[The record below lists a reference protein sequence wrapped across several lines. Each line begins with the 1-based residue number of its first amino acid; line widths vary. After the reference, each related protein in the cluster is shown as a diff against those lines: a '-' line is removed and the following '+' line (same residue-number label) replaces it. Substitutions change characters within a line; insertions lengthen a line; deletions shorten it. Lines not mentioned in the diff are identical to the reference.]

1 MSYVQYV
8 IFCIGD
14 AHDKGKQTR
23 YHNHHYHPHQQ
34 ENLTWLKTLYSF
46 QIARFCLKHPVECVE
61 SVVVNRKHH
70 QLIWSQKIPCRD
82 QDILTSQSL
91 GSLFIMNSALSNSFI
106 NHMAVRAI
114 PLSPKPQV
122 FCPHA
127 YGQISD
133 NMACSLDSGVLGFLL
148 SVLHFVWFCLVWGEQ
163 HLVLSTSRILSEKQ
177 SVHSS
182 LVFHPLT
189 LIEASFLQGSVRNN
203 KKPPLSVIFLSELSF
218 YSQKTCGYFLSK
230 VKNLLSTFL
239 F

>member
-1 MSYVQYV
+1 MQYV

-23 YHNHHYHPHQQ
+23 YHNHHYYPHQQ
-34 ENLTWLKTLYSF
+34 ENLTWLKTLCSF
-46 QIARFCLKHPVECVE
+46 QIVRFCLKHPVECVE

-91 GSLFIMNSALSNSFI
+91 GSLFIMNSAPSNSSSCI
-106 NHMAVRAI
+106 WRYVQS
-114 PLSPKPQV
+114 PSPKPQV

-148 SVLHFVWFCLVWGEQ
+148 SVLHFVWFCLVLGRTAPCPEHIWN
-163 HLVLSTSRILSEKQ
+163 LVREAISALFPCVSSPHSDWSILSPGKCKKQ
-177 SVHSS
+177 QK
-182 LVFHPLT
+182 
-189 LIEASFLQGSVRNN
+189 ASF
-203 KKPPLSVIFLSELSF
+203 KCHFPFIIIFFILRKLVATF
-218 YSQKTCGYFLSK
+218 YPRWKTSYPHFYF
-230 VKNLLSTFL
+230 
-239 F
+239 